1 MARTPSVRAH
11 ASVLAAALEL
21 FCERGIDTTSMD
33 AIAEKSGVSK
43 ATIYK
48 HWADKE
54 ALCLDVLANLHEV
67 DRRPEFDSGDIRADL
82 EDVLSYRPS
91 ERVSEQQNRMLPHLI
106 AYAARN
112 KAFGDAW
119 RARVMEPP
127 IRQLTNLLKRG
138 VKQGLLI
145 DLDPIVGVAL
155 LLGPMILRR
164 IFPSAGK
171 GLPANLEKLV
181 VDAFWRAHAVPL
193 ISSLIN
199 PEKSSKH
206 LKRSSSNRSA

>member
-1 MARTPSVRAH
+1 MARTPSVQAH

-48 HWADKE
+48 HWTDKE

-82 EDVLSYRPS
+82 EGVLSYRPS
-91 ERVSEQQNRMLPHLI
+91 ATVSEQQNRMLPHLI

-112 KAFGDAW
+112 KAFGETW

-181 VDAFWRAHAVPL
+181 VDAFWRAHA
-193 ISSLIN
+193 N
-199 PEKSSKH
+199 PGRNSTRS
-206 LKRSSSNRSA
+206 KRSSLDRSA

>member
-21 FCERGIDTTSMD
+21 FCERGIDATSMD

-54 ALCLDVLANLHEV
+54 ALCLDVLSNLHEV
-67 DRRPEFDSGDIRADL
+67 DCRPEFDSGDIRADL
-82 EDVLSYRPS
+82 EGVLSYRPS
-91 ERVSEQQNRMLPHLI
+91 TKVSEQQNRMLPHLI
-106 AYAARN
+106 AYAALN
-112 KAFGDAW
+112 KTFGEAW
-119 RARVMEPP
+119 RGRVMEPP
-127 IRQLTNLLKRG
+127 IRQITNLLNRG
-138 VKQGLLI
+138 MKQGLLI
-145 DLDPIVGVAL
+145 EIDPIVGAAL
-155 LLGPMILRR
+155 LLGPMILRK

-171 GLPANLEKLV
+171 SLPANLEKLV
-181 VDAFWRAHAVPL
+181 VDAFWRAHAIPL
-193 ISSLIN
+193 TGRLIN
-199 PEKSSKH
+199 SEKNSKR

>member
-1 MARTPSVRAH
+1 VQAH

-54 ALCLDVLANLHEV
+54 ALCLDVLSNLHEV
-67 DRRPEFDSGDIRADL
+67 DCRPEFDSGDIRADL
-82 EDVLSYRPS
+82 EAVLNYRPS
-91 ERVSEQQNRMLPHLI
+91 AKISEQQNRILPHLI

-112 KAFGDAW
+112 KMFGETW

-127 IRQLTNLLKRG
+127 IRQITNLLKRG

-145 DLDPIVGVAL
+145 DLDPIVGAAL
-155 LLGPMILRR
+155 LLGPMILRK

-171 GLPANLEKLV
+171 GLPTNLEKLV
-181 VDAFWRAHAVPL
+181 VDAFWRAHA
-193 ISSLIN
+193 ISSV
-199 PEKSSKH
+199 SSQRNSKRS
-206 LKRSSSNRSA
+206 KRSSSNRSA

>member
-1 MARTPSVRAH
+1 MARTPSLQAH

-48 HWADKE
+48 HWTDKE
-54 ALCLDVLANLHEV
+54 ALCLDVLSNLHEV
-67 DRRPEFDSGDIRADL
+67 DCRPEFDSGDIRADL
-82 EDVLSYRPS
+82 EAVLSYRPS
-91 ERVSEQQNRMLPHLI
+91 ARVSEQQNRMLPHLI
-106 AYAARN
+106 AYAALN
-112 KAFGDAW
+112 KTFGDTW

-127 IRQLTNLLKRG
+127 IRQITNLLKRG
-138 VKQGLLI
+138 MKQGLLT
-145 DLDPIVGVAL
+145 DLDPIVGAAL

-181 VDAFWRAHAVPL
+181 VDAFWRAHALPL
-193 ISSLIN
+193 TN
-199 PEKSSKH
+199 PEKNSKRS
-206 LKRSSSNRSA
+206 KRSSSSRSA

>member
-1 MARTPSVRAH
+1 MARTPSAQAH

-21 FCERGIDTTSMD
+21 FSEHGIDATSMD
-33 AIAEKSGVSK
+33 AIAGKSGVSK

-54 ALCLDVLANLHEV
+54 ALCLDVLSNLHEV
-67 DRRPEFDSGDIRADL
+67 DCRPEFDSGDIRADL
-82 EDVLSYRPS
+82 EAVLSYRPS
-91 ERVSEQQNRMLPHLI
+91 ARVSEQQNRMLPHLI
-106 AYAARN
+106 AYAALN
-112 KAFGDAW
+112 KTFGDTW

-127 IRQLTNLLKRG
+127 IRQITNLLKRG
-138 VKQGLLI
+138 MKQGLLT
-145 DLDPIVGVAL
+145 DLDPIVGAAL

-181 VDAFWRAHAVPL
+181 VDAFWRAHALPL
-193 ISSLIN
+193 TN
-199 PEKSSKH
+199 PEKNSKRS
-206 LKRSSSNRSA
+206 KRSSSSRSA

>member
-1 MARTPSVRAH
+1 
-11 ASVLAAALEL
+11 
-21 FCERGIDTTSMD
+21 
-33 AIAEKSGVSK
+33 
-43 ATIYK
+43 
-48 HWADKE
+48 
-54 ALCLDVLANLHEV
+54 
-67 DRRPEFDSGDIRADL
+67 
-82 EDVLSYRPS
+82 
-91 ERVSEQQNRMLPHLI
+91 
-106 AYAARN
+106 
-112 KAFGDAW
+112 
-119 RARVMEPP
+119 MEPP

-171 GLPANLEKLV
+171 GLPENLEKLV
-181 VDAFWRAHAVPL
+181 VDAFWRAHV
-193 ISSLIN
+193 N

>member
-1 MARTPSVRAH
+1 MARTPSVQAH

-21 FCERGIDTTSMD
+21 FSEHGIDSTSMD
-33 AIAEKSGVSK
+33 AIAGKSGVSK

-48 HWADKE
+48 HWADKG
-54 ALCLDVLANLHEV
+54 ALCLDVLSNLHEV
-67 DRRPEFDSGDIRADL
+67 DCRPEFDSGDIRADL
-82 EDVLSYRPS
+82 EAVLSYRPS
-91 ERVSEQQNRMLPHLI
+91 AKVCEQQNRMLPHLI

-112 KAFGDAW
+112 KTFGETW

-127 IRQLTNLLKRG
+127 IRQITNLLKRG
-138 VKQGLLI
+138 MKQGLLI
-145 DLDPIVGVAL
+145 DHDPIVGAAL

-181 VDAFWRAHAVPL
+181 VDAFWRAHAIP
-193 ISSLIN
+193 LIN
-199 PEKSSKH
+199 PERNSKRLKHNSSD
-206 LKRSSSNRSA
+206 RSA

>member
-1 MARTPSVRAH
+1 
-11 ASVLAAALEL
+11 
-21 FCERGIDTTSMD
+21 
-33 AIAEKSGVSK
+33 
-43 ATIYK
+43 
-48 HWADKE
+48 
-54 ALCLDVLANLHEV
+54 VLANLHEI
-67 DRRPEFDSGDIRADL
+67 DCRPEFDSGDIRADL
-82 EDVLSYRPS
+82 EGVLSYRPS
-91 ERVSEQQNRMLPHLI
+91 ETVSEQQNRMLPHLI

-181 VDAFWRAHAVPL
+181 VDAFWRAHAVPA

-199 PEKSSKH
+199 SEKNSKH